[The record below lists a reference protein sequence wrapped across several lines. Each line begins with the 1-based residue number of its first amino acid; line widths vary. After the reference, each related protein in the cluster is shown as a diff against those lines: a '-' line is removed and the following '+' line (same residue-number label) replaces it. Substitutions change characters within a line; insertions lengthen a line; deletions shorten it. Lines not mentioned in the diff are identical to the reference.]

1 MSEEEYNKE
10 VRLEKIP
17 LAKFV
22 AVLSGL
28 LSRGVEYIDIIGI
41 HDEQEDFV
49 GISVIKEYLSQELQ
63 DKFNEIIGEDGIFP
77 MDDDDDEDEETN
89 LNDLI

>member
-10 VRLEKIP
+10 IKLEKIP

-41 HDEQEDFV
+41 KDEYEDFV

-77 MDDDDDEDEETN
+77 MEDDDDEETN

>member
-10 VRLEKIP
+10 IKLEKIP

-41 HDEQEDFV
+41 KDEYEDFV

-63 DKFNEIIGEDGIFP
+63 DKFDEIIGEDGIFP
-77 MDDDDDEDEETN
+77 MEDDDDEETN